1 MNTQDELN
9 KKCEDLIGAIY
20 TCGADPCIIEDD
32 DVAFDVAES
41 IINSKGHTVLTPAD
55 GEEFETAMAQL
66 DLTPAN
72 KVTEIHVYYDVPGGL
87 KVCYPEHWQFPDN
100 I

>member
-1 MNTQDELN
+1 MTTQDELN
-9 KKCEDLIGAIY
+9 KKCEDLMDAIY
-20 TCGADPCIIEDD
+20 ATNGDPYIIEDE
-32 DVAFDVAES
+32 DVAHDVARYISE
-41 IINSKGHTVLTPAD
+41 SKGHIVLTPAD

-72 KVTEIHVYYDVPGGL
+72 KVTEIHVYDYPGGL
-87 KVCYPEHWQFPDN
+87 KICYPEHWEFPDN